1 MARNSRKQALLDAA
15 LEQFAQHGYEGTSV
29 GTLAD
34 EVGVSKAAVS
44 YHFPAKDDLAAE
56 LAEPLLDA
64 LDAVV
69 PGENANPSWPEGV
82 QHLIERYL
90 DVLLAYPD
98 VATWLEGDR
107 AVRLNAPIG
116 RRLTHINH
124 RMRRAMIGRPLDPRA
139 RVAAA
144 VALGAL
150 WRPVRNVPLEDVS
163 RNRDLMIESALAPLR
178 VVR

>member
-1 MARNSRKQALLDAA
+1 MARSSRKQALLDAA
-15 LEQFAQHGYEGTSV
+15 LEHFVQHGYEGTSV

-44 YHFPAKDDLAAE
+44 YHFPAKDDLATE

-69 PGENANPSWPEGV
+69 PEENAILSWPEGV

-90 DVLLAYPD
+90 DVLLAHAD

-107 AVRLNAPIG
+107 SVRINSPIG

-124 RMRRAMIGRPLDPRA
+124 RMRRALVGRPLDPRA